1 MRRLR
6 RGSIERATK
15 ETRIALDLKLDGAGR
30 FRGHTGLPFLDHMFD
45 HIARHGRLDLTV
57 KAAGDL
63 EVDQHHLVEDLGICL
78 GDALARAIG
87 DKRGLVRYGEAAIP
101 MDEALVQCVLDLS
114 GRPYLAFDLDLRR
127 RKIRGKL
134 GDLDSEVVEEFFRAF
149 ATHAGATLHLR
160 QLAGRN
166 THHIVEAAF
175 KAFARALDGATAT
188 DPRVAGVP
196 STKGSL

>member
-1 MRRLR
+1 MRR
-6 RGSIERATK
+6 GKIERATK
-15 ETRIALDLKLDGAGR
+15 ETQISLDLRLDGKGR
-30 FRGHTGLPFLDHMFD
+30 FRGKTGIPFLDHMFD
-45 HIARHGRLDLTV
+45 HIARHGLADITL

-63 EVDQHHLVEDLGICL
+63 AVDQHHLVEDLGICL
-78 GDALARAIG
+78 GDAIKRAVG
-87 DKRGLVRYGEAAIP
+87 DKRGLVRYGEATVP

-127 RKIRGKL
+127 RKIRGK
-134 GDLDSEVVEEFFRAF
+134 GGEFETEVVEEFFRAL
-149 ATHAGATLHLR
+149 AVHAGATMHLR

-175 KAFARALDGATAT
+175 KAFARALGEATRL
-188 DPRVAGVP
+188 DPRVADVP